1 VSEQIPSGLKSDV
14 LSYWLMIGGK
24 NFKTG
29 ENIPGRRLGPYAS
42 EQEAA
47 DAERLFWQEIDEMP
61 WESVRDYV
69 YHAQI
74 EVETNT
80 E

>member
-1 VSEQIPSGLKSDV
+1 MP
-14 LSYWLMIGGK
+14 SYWVVIGGK

-29 ENIPGRRLGPYAS
+29 EQIADRRLGPYSS
-42 EQEAA
+42 EAEAEN
-47 DAERLFWQEIDEMP
+47 AEHVYWQEIDDKP

-74 EVETNT
+74 EAE

>member
-14 LSYWLMIGGK
+14 LSYWLIIDGK

-29 ENIPGRRLGPYAS
+29 EAIPGRRLGPYTS
-42 EQEAA
+42 EQEAEE
-47 DAERLFWQEIDEMP
+47 AERLFWQEIDEKP

-74 EVETNT
+74 ETQT
-80 E
+80 KTG